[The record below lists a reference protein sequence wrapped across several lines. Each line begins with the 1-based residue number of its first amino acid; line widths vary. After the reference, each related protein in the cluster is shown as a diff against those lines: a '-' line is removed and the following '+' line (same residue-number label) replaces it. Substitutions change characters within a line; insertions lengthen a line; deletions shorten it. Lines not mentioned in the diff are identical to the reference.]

1 MAALGLADSTVL
13 TTVRPPLNLDTT
25 GGAAAYSKN
34 LARRVR
40 GKGKDA
46 DTVQSPTDDEVG
58 DIAGELHQ
66 LPLDNADDWTRWIQ
80 LYRRGGASRV
90 RTAGVHRLTEKLKEL
105 YSTLQD
111 LSLFET

>member
-1 MAALGLADSTVL
+1 VA
-13 TTVRPPLNLDTT
+13 N
-25 GGAAAYSKN
+25 K
-34 LARRVR
+34 
-40 GKGKDA
+40 GKGKEA
-46 DTVQSPTDDEVG
+46 DTVRSPTDDEVG

-66 LPLDNADDWTRWIQ
+66 LPLDNADDWTHWIQ

-105 YSTLQD
+105 YSKLQS